1 MVRRYFVVANQTLIG
16 DHLAVKIREAMEAG
30 PSTFHVIVPATPASK
45 TLFWTE
51 GEAIAAAEA
60 RLKEGLE
67 WLRGFGAEV
76 DGEVGDANPLM
87 AIEDALRER
96 ECDELILSTLPPG
109 RSRWLK
115 LDLPHVAESRFEL
128 PVTHVVAGEEIA
140 AG

>member
-1 MVRRYFVVANQTLIG
+1 MRRYFVVANQTLIG

-51 GEAIAAAEA
+51 GEAVAAAEA

-67 WLRGFGAEV
+67 WLRGLGAEV
-76 DGEVGDANPLM
+76 DGEVGDGDPLM

-109 RSRWLK
+109 RTSPSHGSSCR
-115 LDLPHVAESRFEL
+115 
-128 PVTHVVAGEEIA
+128 
-140 AG
+140 